1 MTFILNSMANKKP
14 HKKPATSR
22 FFVAKLLWLTA
33 VSLSPLLSSAQEVSA
48 QQISPQHINTQIQIS
63 MEKAIGLSLQ
73 QHPDLKAFVHDK
85 LAMEAYEQQATIGSI
100 PTIGLTIEDALGTG
114 SRSGIK
120 SAQSTMNIAWVL
132 DNEIVEQKINL
143 AKSQSV
149 RVDIKRESKALDIAA
164 DTAKLFVTT
173 LILEQRLKLAERSVQ
188 QASNIYQQIKKR
200 VKAGKT
206 INVDLLLAKNEVIE
220 RELVTDDLTHE
231 LDASRYLL
239 FAQWNANE
247 QTAITGDLLQL
258 PNIPAFDELTA
269 KIASNP
275 AFKLFASN
283 ARIAQSEISLARVQV
298 KPLWQFNAGVRRYE
312 TTDDFGLVA
321 GVSMPFGDE
330 NRNSGAIRA
339 LNAKITG
346 YDAQAQA
353 LEKRLIKQVYTLYQ
367 ELNHSQHLISTLTK
381 QSIPTLEQAAQEAQK
396 AYQVGSFSFMQWQSI
411 QQKLLNTQENLLTAY
426 LNLHLNNIE
435 IERLTG
441 GTL

>member
-1 MTFILNSMANKKP
+1 MTRILNLMPNKMPFKKP
-14 HKKPATSR
+14 TASR
-22 FFVAKLLWLTA
+22 FLVVKLLLLTA

-48 QQISPQHINTQIQIS
+48 QRMSPQHVNTQIQIS

-85 LAMEAYEQQATIGSI
+85 LAMQAYEQQATVGSI

-114 SRSGIK
+114 SHSGIK
-120 SAQSTMNIAWVL
+120 SAQSTMSIAWVL
-132 DNEIVEQKINL
+132 DNEVVEQKINL
-143 AKSQSV
+143 AKSKSV
-149 RVDIKRESKALDIAA
+149 RVDIERESKALDIAA

-188 QASNIYQQIKKR
+188 QASNVYQQIKKR
-200 VKAGKT
+200 VEASKT
-206 INVDLLLAKNEVIE
+206 TNVDLLLGKNEVIE
-220 RELVTDDLTHE
+220 RELIVEDLTHE

-258 PNIPAFDELTA
+258 PSIPTFDELTA
-269 KIASNP
+269 KITSNP

-283 ARIAQSEISLARVQV
+283 ARIAQSEISAARVQV
-298 KPLWQFNAGVRRYE
+298 KPVWQFNAGVRRYE

-321 GVSMPFGDE
+321 GVSIPFGDE
-330 NRNSGAIRA
+330 NRNSGTIRA

-346 YDAQAQA
+346 YEAQAQA

-367 ELNHSQHLISTLTK
+367 ELNHSQHVISTLAK
-381 QSIPTLEQAAQEAQK
+381 QSIPTLEQAVQEAQK

-411 QQKLLNTQENLLTAY
+411 QQKLLNTQENLLAAY